1 MEPSHHTALLI
12 AGGVFLLY
20 LLLKSRVSFLPRT
33 AEARAARQRISQAKR
48 RARASGASVAE
59 RAAAWR
65 EAADAALS
73 DLDRPD
79 LAASYALRAERLDP
93 EDRAAVGLLSRA
105 MRKSTRLRAL
115 EKLLW
120 RRLDSHTP
128 KSPAYEE
135 AFAQL
140 SDLYT
145 GPLRAPERA
154 RALAKLRSQA
164 RAG

>member
-1 MEPSHHTALLI
+1 MEPSHRTVLLV

-20 LLLKSRVSFLPRT
+20 VLLKSRVSFVPRT
-33 AEARAARQRISQAKR
+33 AEARAARQRIGQAKK
-48 RARASGASVAE
+48 RARLASAPIAE

-65 EAADAALS
+65 EAADTALS
-73 DLDRPD
+73 ELDRPD

-93 EDRAAVGLLSRA
+93 EDRAAVGLLSLA

-120 RRLDSHTP
+120 RRLDSHVVA
-128 KSPAYEE
+128 SPAYEE
-135 AFAQL
+135 AFTQL
-140 SDLYT
+140 NDLYT

-154 RALAKLRSQA
+154 RALQKLRKPS
-164 RAG
+164 